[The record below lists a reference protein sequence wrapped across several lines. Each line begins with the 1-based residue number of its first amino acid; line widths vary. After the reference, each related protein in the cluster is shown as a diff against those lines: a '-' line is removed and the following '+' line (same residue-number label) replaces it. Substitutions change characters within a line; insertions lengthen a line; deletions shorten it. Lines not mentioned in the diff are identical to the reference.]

1 MYGRSVIRRARLV
14 VASLATLLLLIGA
27 AAAVVTHEDPPPPAA
42 AEVDRDAVR
51 AAVVGQTNASRGVY
65 PSVILAS
72 SADIADDT
80 TTTAAPAPVAAAAP
94 STTSST
100 TTTTAPTTT
109 TAAPATTTT
118 TAPKRTTTTTT
129 APPAT
134 TTTTVAPTT
143 TTVPTTTTTTVAT
156 TADPSG
162 RNVLSEGQVRA
173 LVAKYFPASEVDKA
187 VLVAKCESGF
197 DANVRG
203 GSGNGY
209 VGLFQHAA
217 SVWEARAAKAGMA
230 GKPWW
235 DPEANVAVSAWLLG
249 GGDWWHWRNCAAK
262 ADAQL
267 G

>member
-80 TTTAAPAPVAAAAP
+80 TITAAPAPVAAAAP

-118 TAPKRTTTTTT
+118 TAPPTTTTTT
-129 APPAT
+129 TTPPAT

-143 TTVPTTTTTTVAT
+143 TTVPATTTTTVAT
-156 TADPSG
+156 ATDPSG

-235 DPEANVAVSAWLLG
+235 DPEANVA
-249 GGDWWHWRNCAAK
+249 AA
-262 ADAQL
+262 AAPTDRR
-267 G
+267 GT